1 MSSCKGDPLL
11 EPTRLLTVLKRS
23 TSSQSAC
30 STKEVA
36 TAIFH
41 AHKTFHNQYHALIY
55 AQTETAAN
63 LQTFP
68 SFKKKLKDSFE
79 PYHLES
85 VPPVKASTARLSEHI
100 SQTQ

>member
-1 MSSCKGDPLL
+1 MSSCEGDSLL
-11 EPTRLLTVLKRS
+11 EPIRLLTVLRRS

-41 AHKTFHNQYHALIY
+41 AHKTFLDLYHAFVYSQL
-55 AQTETAAN
+55 ETAAN

-68 SFKKKLKDSFE
+68 SFKKKLKVSFE
-79 PYHLES
+79 PYHRES
-85 VPPVKASTARLSEHI
+85 VPPVKASTARPSEYI
-100 SQTQ
+100 S